1 MFLVR
6 NFANL
11 PLGLVC
17 QQFTKSNILHSFF
30 FVRDF
35 KVVSYQAVQRQKN
48 ATQILFFK
56 RIFQE
61 EAQHYGIDWNGPIP
75 ITEDPDR
82 VIVPQVT
89 CPLDTEKL
97 RELRTL
103 FDVRRNSNNFGA
115 DIYLEVR
122 SFVYR
127 NAQSEFMTETA

>member
-1 MFLVR
+1 MFVIS

-11 PLGLVC
+11 PLWLVC
-17 QQFTKSNILHSFF
+17 QQFTKSNILHFF
-30 FVRDF
+30 FFGKDF
-35 KVVSYQAVQRQKN
+35 EVVCYQAVQRQKN
-48 ATQILFFK
+48 ATLVLFFK
-56 RIFQE
+56 GIFQE
-61 EAQHYGIDWNGPIP
+61 EAQHYGIDWDGPIP

-82 VIVPQVT
+82 VIVPQLT

-127 NAQSEFMTETA
+127 NALAEFATETA